1 MCAGPAPVLRAAEH
15 KVGNNTSLGKQ
26 RGRAT
31 SLPNGTQIRQAD
43 IVRLLGSLLVH
54 WFARSV
60 ERGGRIRICYTSID
74 GSLGHKVIPPTAI
87 KRPPN
92 ECLCTAVKR
101 VFVVRRERE
110 TVRSRWLSDLLARVA
125 RHDNEAPRRGRALC
139 EPRDWLPTAVS
150 ADVAAVKII
159 SPASSFT
166 LSLQQP
172 VSHEEDCSPPQTLHQ
187 KEALFSFVSF
197 VIGPL
202 LSKRCS
208 GPSLMKAFALHGIHD
223 DVGGD
228 ALREAKENQNTR
240 ARKMPEQ
247 K

>member
-1 MCAGPAPVLRAAEH
+1 MRRASDPRFGPLRTKLATTLR
-15 KVGNNTSLGKQ
+15 GGKQ

-43 IVRLLGSLLVH
+43 IVRLLGSPLVH

-74 GSLGHKVIPPTAI
+74 GSLGHKVIPPTVV

-92 ECLCTAVKR
+92 ERLCTAVKR
-101 VFVVRRERE
+101 MFVVRRERE
-110 TVRSRWLSDLLARVA
+110 TVRSRWLSDLLARVP
-125 RHDNEAPRRGRALC
+125 RDDNEAPRRGGAPC
-139 EPRDWLPTAVS
+139 EPRDWLPTAVP

-166 LSLQQP
+166 LSPQQP

-187 KEALFSFVSF
+187 KRSAFFPLFR
-197 VIGPL
+197 
-202 LSKRCS
+202 LSLVHCCRNAVLVLAS
-208 GPSLMKAFALHGIHD
+208 
-223 DVGGD
+223 
-228 ALREAKENQNTR
+228 
-240 ARKMPEQ
+240 
-247 K
+247 